1 MGPRPAARDSMGGLH
16 PPSEALRRAADAFRL
31 SLTWP
36 PALRPK
42 SATITSRCST
52 VTLARANGTDG
63 SAHEQE

>member
-52 VTLARANGTDG
+52 ITLARDNGTDG